1 MHNATYYE
9 ILITAVSL
17 FSVIVFLWIMLIVN
31 GFLRN
36 PLKLSAKRIKKLL
49 KNVKELNL
57 SLDNSYSKQSD
68 VFLIKSRKYIKVI
81 IRYLRQYNY
90 ENDDDRIKNVTNK
103 LQSIDI
109 SLSLTKKM
117 CFQSG
122 SKEVCNM
129 LNPLIDELK
138 EIEKIVDIIKDE
150 NILYESSYKEKYK
163 KILPKN
169 DED

>member
-17 FSVIVFLWIMLIVN
+17 FSVIVFLWIVLIVN

>member
-9 ILITAVSL
+9 IFITAVSL
-17 FSVIVFLWIMLIVN
+17 CSVILFLWILLIVN

-36 PLKLSAKRIKKLL
+36 PLKLSSSRFKKLL
-49 KNVKELNL
+49 KSINELNI
-57 SLDNSYSKQSD
+57 SLNSSYSKQSD
-68 VFLIKSRKYIKVI
+68 IFLNKSRKYTKII

-90 ENDDDRIKNVTNK
+90 ENDDDRIKNVTTK

-109 SLSLTKKM
+109 SLSLTKKV

-122 SKEVCNM
+122 SKEAINM
-129 LNPLIDELK
+129 LNPLIKELK
-138 EIEKIVDIIKDE
+138 ELQEMVDFVKDE

-163 KILPKN
+163 KNKQNI
-169 DED
+169 